1 MPSSIFRSLGFKILL
16 FYILL
21 SLISISFVIS
31 IIFENQ
37 VDLISRNIMLESEKK
52 LFHLMGALNKL
63 NSEIS
68 QGDLFDVKN
77 EQELLSHLTGAVG
90 MHYEDFIIFSEKNSE
105 IYKSSPDL
113 SLPDSFKE
121 DALRSVTTVTFTGKS
136 YYMRIDE
143 KNKIISFYIPLEE
156 LNMSS
161 NILYIKEKI
170 DILDESL
177 LNLYK
182 QAAYVIVVV
191 LLFHFLFAVILY
203 RLIIHPITALEKT
216 ARKLSSGDLTARVRF
231 PDRHDE
237 LGVLADAFNSMAE
250 SITHNIQSLSSEME
264 KKRSIK
270 DRSERIVIRDGMTG
284 LLNEHYFFERLNEEI
299 KRVKDNSKD
308 ISLILI
314 NIDDFKKTNEIFG
327 KQTGDI
333 VLLEI
338 SRIMKNSYLKDCIVA
353 RISGDEFAI
362 LPPLSSAETIREIA
376 VQIISSVEQKEIITP
391 DGKLSVTA
399 CAGIAYYESEKLH
412 LLESPASIIGIAK
425 EALNNAKGKGKSR
438 VEFIRG
444 D

>member
-1 MPSSIFRSLGFKILL
+1 MPSTIFRSLGFKILL

-37 VDLISRNIMLESEKK
+37 VDLISKNIMLESEKK
-52 LFHLMGALNKL
+52 LFQLMGNLNKL
-63 NSEIS
+63 NSEMS

-77 EQELLSHLTGAVG
+77 EQELLSYLAGAVG
-90 MHYEDFIIFSEKNSE
+90 MHYEDYIIFSEKNPE
-105 IYKSSPDL
+105 IYKSSSDI

-143 KNKIISFYIPLEE
+143 KNKLISFYIPLEE
-156 LNMSS
+156 LNISS

-177 LNLYK
+177 IDLYK
-182 QAAYVIVVV
+182 QAAYVTIVV
-191 LLFHFLFAVILY
+191 LLFHLLFAVILF
-203 RLIIHPITALEKT
+203 RFIIQPIFDLKKAAE
-216 ARKLSSGDLTARVRF
+216 KLSQGDFNARSGF
-231 PDRHDE
+231 SDRNDE
-237 LGVLADAFNSMAE
+237 IGVLAAVFNSMAE
-250 SITHNIQSLSSEME
+250 SIDENINFLSSEME
-264 KKRSIK
+264 KNRLIQEK
-270 DRSERIVIRDGMTG
+270 SEIGVIRDDMTG
-284 LLNEHYFFERLNEEI
+284 LLNEHYFYERLDEEI
-299 KRVKDNSKD
+299 KRVNDNPAD

-314 NIDDFKKTNEIFG
+314 NIDDFKKINEIFG

-338 SRIMKNSYLKDCIVA
+338 SRIIKNCSLKNGIVA

-362 LPPLSSAETIREIA
+362 LPPLSSAETIRETA
-376 VQIISSVEQKEIITP
+376 EKIILSVGQKEIITP

-399 CAGIAYYESEKLH
+399 SVGIAYFESEKLH
-412 LLESPASIIGIAK
+412 LLESPERILGIAK
-425 EALNNAKGKGKSR
+425 EALNNAKEKGKSR